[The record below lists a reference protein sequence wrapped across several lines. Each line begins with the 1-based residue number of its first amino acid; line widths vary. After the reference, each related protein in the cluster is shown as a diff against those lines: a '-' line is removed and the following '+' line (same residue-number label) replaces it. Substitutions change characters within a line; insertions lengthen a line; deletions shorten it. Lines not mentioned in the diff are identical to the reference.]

1 MYSKVAQVKP
11 NHVIPKLQVHEWRLS
26 ETILEISF
34 LGIFIYLFIE
44 SPSLW
49 VNFHCILNMC
59 AAGLLYTY
67 FSFISLFP
75 LESPWMFLESQA
87 VSYLR
92 DQETIRHLENELHA
106 IRSALI
112 AAKKRFGII
121 LVVQRTLEQKEG
133 TEELWGKAINNLLCK
148 YSLCK

>member
-1 MYSKVAQVKP
+1 
-11 NHVIPKLQVHEWRLS
+11 
-26 ETILEISF
+26 
-34 LGIFIYLFIE
+34 
-44 SPSLW
+44 
-49 VNFHCILNMC
+49 
-59 AAGLLYTY
+59 
-67 FSFISLFP
+67 
-75 LESPWMFLESQA
+75 MFLESQA

-112 AAKKRFGII
+112 AAKKRDYFGII

>member
-1 MYSKVAQVKP
+1 
-11 NHVIPKLQVHEWRLS
+11 
-26 ETILEISF
+26 
-34 LGIFIYLFIE
+34 
-44 SPSLW
+44 
-49 VNFHCILNMC
+49 
-59 AAGLLYTY
+59 
-67 FSFISLFP
+67 
-75 LESPWMFLESQA
+75 MFLESQA